1 MSERL
6 KILSIDGGGIRGV
19 IPAVVLM
26 KIEELTGR
34 PICRLFDLIVGTS
47 TGGII
52 ALGLTRP
59 DGEGEPANSAAELLD
74 LYAEHGRRIFSRSIW
89 HRTRAFGN
97 ALDEKFPAH
106 QLEEVLEDYLG
117 DARLSD
123 ALTDVLVTAYEIETR
138 SPWFFRSRRAREKPD
153 EFDFPM
159 AKVARATSAAPT
171 YFEPLKL
178 ETEGTVD
185 YWALIDGGVFAN
197 NPAMCG
203 VAEAMG
209 EYGRDDLLV
218 VSLGTGELTRR
229 IRYDDARDWGLLGWA
244 RPILDVVFDGV
255 SDTVAY
261 QVKQLCQAEEG
272 VETYHRFQV
281 ALEIGKDDMDDASA
295 TNIHALKLQG
305 QRLVD
310 ERAHELEELCATLTS
325 LVAQT

>member
-1 MSERL
+1 VSERL

-261 QVKQLCQAEEG
+261 QVKQLCRAEEG